1 MDMRKNQKVS
11 STAIGIFPFLMI
23 SLSFA
28 GCAPS
33 ASSTLGL
40 GITDDDGS
48 TLSGDENGASPYCET
63 VVDWPEEWESF
74 ENQVLALVNDRRAA
88 GATCSGREYGPA
100 GPLAM
105 NGALRCAAQNHSL
118 DMGQRDY
125 FDHYSPEGD
134 GPGERFEEAGYA
146 GSTWGENIAWG
157 YGSPEAVVEGWMN
170 SPGHCANLM
179 NPNFTE
185 TGVGFYEGSLWTQTF
200 GRP

>member
-1 MDMRKNQKVS
+1 MRNDQNALQS
-11 STAIGIFPFLMI
+11 SFLRI
-23 SLSFA
+23 AGLLFTVCSLA
-28 GCAPS
+28 GCSQSPTS
-33 ASSTLGL
+33 ILGM
-40 GITDDDGS
+40 GITPDVN
-48 TLSGDENGASPYCET
+48 GDIGEGPYCET
-63 VVDWPEEWESF
+63 VADWPGDWVEF
-74 ENQVLALVNDRRAA
+74 ENQVLELVNDRRAA
-88 GATCSGREYGPA
+88 GATCGGSEYGPA

-105 NGALRCAAQNHSL
+105 NGALHCAAQNHSL

-170 SPGHCANLM
+170 SPGHCANIM

-185 TGVGFYEGSLWTQTF
+185 TGVGYYEGSLWTQTF